1 MGLAELTARRPC
13 GALNERIQNMKKY
26 ALVAFGP
33 GRSDIGVLFTNLYHK
48 GCIVDSCL
56 LTSFGPG
63 FAATVLV
70 LGQKNSVSSVVKA
83 LKSTLLLRMV
93 PVEGESPALPGNLQ
107 ITLYG
112 PNRPQTL
119 MLIADI
125 IGSEKGEITEIE
137 SRSIGSSSV
146 LALQAYIPGSITHAR
161 SRIRALS
168 KELGL
173 KSSIEKIR
181 PEDLV

>member
-1 MGLAELTARRPC
+1 METRSVFK
-13 GALNERIQNMKKY
+13 NERTRTMKRY
-26 ALVAFGP
+26 AIVAFGP
-33 GRSDIGVLFTNLYHK
+33 GRGEINVLFTNLYHK
-48 GCIVDSCL
+48 GCTVDSCL

-63 FAATVLV
+63 FAATALV
-70 LGQKNSVSSVVKA
+70 LGQKTSVSSVVKA
-83 LKSTLLLRMV
+83 LRGTLLVRMV

-119 MLIADI
+119 MLITDL

-137 SRSIGSSSV
+137 SRSIGSASV
-146 LALQAYIPGSITHAR
+146 IALQAYIPGSITHAR

-168 KELGL
+168 KDLGL
-173 KSSIEKIR
+173 KSSIERIR
-181 PEDLV
+181 PEDII